1 MKFHSNEA
9 AARGEPS
16 YVWREGQQRRLKM
29 MLSALPLHSGSRVL
43 VDGCGLGLYVHELSK
58 FYKSV
63 HGLDIEI
70 SRLASSVVDRELLVA
85 GQCENLPYAE
95 GSFDYVI
102 SHEVLEHVQDD
113 IMAAR
118 EIVRVLRL
126 PDRDKGVFG
135 GRAIIFVPNR
145 WYPVET
151 HGIYWLDKYRFG
163 NVPLI
168 NYLPNVLRDSLVPH
182 VRAYTSSEIRNMFTG
197 LQAHIVSHTVIFGG
211 YDNLISK
218 WNIIGKMIR
227 NGLQALENTSLRWI
241 GLSHII
247 VIEKN
252 LPDLCD

>member
-1 MKFHSNEA
+1 MKQHSDKA

-16 YVWREGQQRRLKM
+16 YVWRQGQQRRLHM

-43 VDGCGLGLYVHELSK
+43 VDGCGLGLYARKLSQ
-58 FYKSV
+58 FCGSV

-70 SRLASSVVDRELLVA
+70 SRLASSVVDPDLLVA
-85 GQCENLPYAE
+85 GQCENLPYAD
-95 GSFDYVI
+95 GCFDYVI

-113 IMAAR
+113 SMAAS

-126 PDRDKGVFG
+126 PDRANDILG
-135 GRAIIFVPNR
+135 GRAVIFVPNR

-151 HGIYWLDKYRFG
+151 HGIYWRDKYHFG

-182 VRAYTSSEIRNMFTG
+182 VRAYMPSEIRNLFSG

-211 YDNLISK
+211 YDNLVSK
-218 WNIIGKMIR
+218 WRIFGKMIR
-227 NGLQALENTSLRWI
+227 RGLQALEGTSLRWL
-241 GLSHII
+241 GLSHMI

-252 LPDLCD
+252 LPDLDV